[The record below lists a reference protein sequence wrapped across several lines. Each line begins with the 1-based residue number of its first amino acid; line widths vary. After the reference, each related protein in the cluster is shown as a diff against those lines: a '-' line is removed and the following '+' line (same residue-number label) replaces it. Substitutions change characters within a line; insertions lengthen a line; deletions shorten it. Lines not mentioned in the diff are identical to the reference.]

1 MAYAFKAKELLSSR
15 KYGVTAYQSIG
26 STNIEAKKIAKESG
40 DAHVIIADTQTDGR
54 GRLGRSFYS
63 PEENGIYLSYIK
75 QLNDNAENLPLLT
88 SFAGLAVCRACESL
102 LPRFIQPLEIKWP
115 NDIYIDGKKICGIL
129 TNLLTDTKKN
139 KISHAIIGIGLNVNS
154 SYNDFPDDL
163 KSKAGS
169 IYSQTGVKISCE
181 DVCNAIVLELDKM
194 FFDEKIL
201 EKPQPKLTE
210 LLKSRSYTIGKM
222 VEFECDGKKLKGRA
236 TDINNDGS
244 LKVAGMFGTKNITTG
259 EAVIIL

>member
-15 KYGVTAYQSIG
+15 EYGVTAYETIG
-26 STNIEAKKIAKESG
+26 STNIEAKKLAKRKG
-40 DAHVIIADTQTDGR
+40 DAHVLIADMQTDGR
-54 GRLGRSFYS
+54 GRLGRSFFS
-63 PEENGIYLSYIK
+63 PDEKGIYLSYIK
-75 QLNDNAENLPLLT
+75 EIPEDAQNLPLLT

-129 TNLLTDTKKN
+129 TNLLTDAKKH

-154 SYNDFPDDL
+154 DYSDFPDDL

-169 IYSQTGVKISCE
+169 IYSQTGIDLKCE
-181 DVCNAIVLELDKM
+181 DVCKAVVNELDKM

-201 EKPQPKLTE
+201 ELPQPKLFS
-210 LLKSRSYTIGKM
+210 LLKARSYTIGKT
-222 VEFECDGKKLKGRA
+222 VQFECDGKILKGRA
-236 TDINNDGS
+236 TDINDDGS
-244 LKVAGMFGTKNITTG
+244 LKVAGMFGTKDLSTG
-259 EAVIIL
+259 EAVVLK